1 MLSAMVNIKKILHK
15 TLSTGMPIKSNSKGM
30 MEDQNEQSMTML
42 YSIMGYVKRE
52 VYMSCSYLS
61 SIGHVA
67 LSLWVCRST
76 QCPLLTL
83 NQFLY
88 I

>member
-42 YSIMGYVKRE
+42 YSIMG
-52 VYMSCSYLS
+52 
-61 SIGHVA
+61 
-67 LSLWVCRST
+67 
-76 QCPLLTL
+76 
-83 NQFLY
+83 
-88 I
+88 